1 MLTLPPHPLCTSL
14 LLQRTGQQR
23 TLLLTLPPHPLCTSL
38 LLLPLLQHWGRS
50 VSGLGICGGGRS
62 SGRAVIMAVAQ
73 QSRRI
78 LAAKV
83 SA

>member
-1 MLTLPPHPLCTSL
+1 MMR

-23 TLLLTLPPHPLCTSL
+23 SLLLTLPPHPLCTSLL

-50 VSGLGICGGGRS
+50 VSGLGICGSGRS
-62 SGRAVIMAVAQ
+62 SGRAVIMAVAP
-73 QSRRI
+73 QSRRT